1 MMTNKI
7 VEVLAKILDGLNK
20 NYSLDEVDTLLKKD
34 KSYDNQT
41 VGVAF
46 SLIFDKVLSNKLK
59 EESNRNINSINF
71 RMLSE
76 EEQDVIGVENYNYL
90 IHLINVGL
98 LSNNDLEMI
107 LEQIMMYPKDLIT
120 KEDINW
126 IILISLIDFNSDIL
140 PGSRVL
146 LYSSD
151 TIN

>member
-1 MMTNKI
+1 MTSKI

-20 NYSLDEVDTLLKKD
+20 NYTLDEVSSFLKKE
-34 KSYDNQT
+34 KIYDTQT

-46 SLIFDKVLSNKLK
+46 SLIYDKVLSNKLK
-59 EESNRNINSINF
+59 EETNRKSDSKNF
-71 RMLSE
+71 RMLSPE
-76 EEQDVIGVENYNYL
+76 ETEVIGIDNYNYL
-90 IHLINVGL
+90 IHLVNVGL
-98 LSNNDLEMI
+98 ISNSDLEMT
-107 LEQIMMYPKDLIT
+107 LEQIMMYPKESIT
-120 KEDINW
+120 KDDINW

>member
-1 MMTNKI
+1 MTSKI

-20 NYSLDEVDTLLKKD
+20 NFTLDEVSSIIHKEKI
-34 KSYDNQT
+34 YDSQT

-59 EESNRNINSINF
+59 EESNRKTVSKNF
-71 RMLSE
+71 RLLSPE
-76 EEQDVIGVENYNYL
+76 EMDVLGTENYNYL
-90 IHLINVGL
+90 IHLVNVGL
-98 LSNNDLEMI
+98 LSNSDLEMT
-107 LEQIMMYPKDLIT
+107 LEQIMMYPKEIISKD
-120 KEDINW
+120 DINW
-126 IILISLIDFNSDIL
+126 IILISLIDFNTDIL

>member
-1 MMTNKI
+1 MTSKI

-20 NYSLDEVDTLLKKD
+20 NYSLDEVGSLLKKD
-34 KSYDNQT
+34 KDYDTQT

-46 SLIFDKVLSNKLK
+46 SLIYDKVLSNKLK
-59 EESNRNINSINF
+59 EESKRTKNSKNF
-71 RMLSE
+71 RMLSPE
-76 EEQDVIGVENYNYL
+76 ELEVVGTDNYNYL
-90 IHLINVGL
+90 IHLVNVGL
-98 LSNNDLEMI
+98 ISNSDLEI
-107 LEQIMMYPKDLIT
+107 TLEQIMMYPKETIT

>member
-1 MMTNKI
+1 MTSKI

-20 NYSLDEVDTLLKKD
+20 NYSLDEVSSLLKKE
-34 KSYDNQT
+34 KNYDTQT

-46 SLIFDKVLSNKLK
+46 SLIYDKVLSNKLK
-59 EESNRNINSINF
+59 EESKRTKNSKNF
-71 RMLSE
+71 RMLNPE
-76 EEQDVIGVENYNYL
+76 ELEVIGIDNYNYL
-90 IHLINVGL
+90 IHLVNVGL
-98 LSNNDLEMI
+98 ISNSDLEMT
-107 LEQIMMYPKDLIT
+107 LEQIMMYPKATIT
-120 KEDINW
+120 KDDINW

>member
-1 MMTNKI
+1 MTSKL
-7 VEVLAKILDGLNK
+7 VEVLAKILEELNK
-20 NYSLDEVDTLLKKD
+20 NYTIDEVGSLLKRNKE
-34 KSYDNQT
+34 YDNQT

-46 SLIFDKVLSNKLK
+46 SLIYDKVLSNKLK
-59 EESNRNINSINF
+59 KGADRDIKADNF
-71 RMLSE
+71 RLLTDE
-76 EEQDVIGVENYNYL
+76 ERETIGVDNYNYL
-90 IHLINVGL
+90 IHLSNVGL
-98 LSNNDLEMI
+98 LNNNDIEMI
-107 LEQIMMYPKDLIT
+107 IEQIMMYPKDMIT

>member
-1 MMTNKI
+1 MTNKI

-20 NYSLDEVDTLLKKD
+20 NYSLDEVSSLLKKE
-34 KSYDNQT
+34 KIYDTQT

-46 SLIFDKVLSNKLK
+46 SLIYDKVLSNKLK
-59 EESNRNINSINF
+59 EEADRKKDSKNF
-71 RMLSE
+71 RMLSPE
-76 EEQDVIGVENYNYL
+76 ETEVIGIENYNYL
-90 IHLINVGL
+90 IHLVNVGL
-98 LSNNDLEMI
+98 ISNSDLEMT
-107 LEQIMMYPKDLIT
+107 LEQIMMYPKDTIT
-120 KEDINW
+120 KDDINW

>member
-1 MMTNKI
+1 MTSKI

-20 NYSLDEVDTLLKKD
+20 NYTLDEVSSLLKKE
-34 KSYDNQT
+34 KIYDTQT

-46 SLIFDKVLSNKLK
+46 SLIYDKVLSNKLK
-59 EESNRNINSINF
+59 EEAERKKDSKNF
-71 RMLSE
+71 RVLSPE
-76 EEQDVIGVENYNYL
+76 EMEVVGTENYNYL
-90 IHLINVGL
+90 IHLVNVGL
-98 LSNNDLEMI
+98 ISNSDLEMT
-107 LEQIMMYPKDLIT
+107 LEQIMMYPKETIT
-120 KEDINW
+120 KDDINW

>member
-1 MMTNKI
+1 MTSKI

-20 NYSLDEVDTLLKKD
+20 NYSLDEVSSLLKKE
-34 KSYDNQT
+34 KIYDTQT

-46 SLIFDKVLSNKLK
+46 SLIYDKVLSNKLK
-59 EESNRNINSINF
+59 EEANRKKDSKNF
-71 RMLSE
+71 RMLSPE
-76 EEQDVIGVENYNYL
+76 ETEVIGIDNYNYL
-90 IHLINVGL
+90 IHLVNVGL
-98 LSNNDLEMI
+98 ISNSDLEMT
-107 LEQIMMYPKDLIT
+107 LEQIMMYPKETIT